1 MADTKAT
8 GAAAKAVPAKTTH
21 LKAAELAEMLDLSVA
36 RIGQLRKEG
45 VLRQE
50 HTPLGDRY
58 PLIDSVRSYVRFI
71 RDAKSTQGSS
81 EERRDAAE
89 ADLKEAKAAIAE
101 LELKEILGQMH
112 RAEDVEAMTS
122 DLVLAVRTLLMAL
135 PGRLAVDIMQAGT
148 SAEASVII
156 RSEVNRIL
164 EELSAYRYD
173 PDAYA
178 RRLQE
183 RGGLTAAEDVED
195 DED

>member
-1 MADTKAT
+1 M
-8 GAAAKAVPAKTTH
+8 KTTH
-21 LKAAELAEMLDLSVA
+21 VKAGELAEMLDLSVA

-71 RDAKSTQGSS
+71 KDSKSGSS
-81 EERRDAAE
+81 GTSEARKDEAE
-89 ADLKEAKAAIAE
+89 ANLKEAKAAVAE
-101 LELKEILGQMH
+101 LELKEILGRMH

-122 DLVLAVRTLLMAL
+122 DLVLAVRTLLVAL
-135 PGRLAVDIMQAGT
+135 PGRLAVDVMQAET

-156 RSEVNRIL
+156 RKEVNRIL
-164 EELSAYRYD
+164 EELSTYRYD
-173 PDAYA
+173 PEAYA
-178 RRLQE
+178 KRVRD
-183 RGGLTAAEDVED
+183 RGGLSADTEDDD